1 MHRDLCSAPLAID
14 EVVCKALESLLLV
27 GRMNH
32 DLVMFPGLDSEKRDQ
47 LLYEQAM
54 QNQIRLDLAQ

>member
-1 MHRDLCSAPLAID
+1 VHRDLCSAPLAIV

-27 GRMNH
+27 GRMSH
-32 DLVMFPGLDSEKRDQ
+32 DLVMFPGLDSKKRGQ

-54 QNQIRLDLAQ
+54 HSTQ